1 MKWWNDSLHENCN
14 PLPQKTEKIKK
25 KLITHLTM
33 LAKILLVI
41 CLKKLRHWNLDN
53 DILKMT
59 LKSWLQK
66 KLKYHFTSICNQTFN
81 RKRYY
86 IPKLYIYL
94 FMLDIL
100 KTFGTA
106 DWKILLNH
114 LRVTVVKIG
123 ISAVSRFLQTK
134 PGNGVSLK
142 SKFNWIKK
150 IEETVLLLKIPP
162 LQHKNMLQLNH

>member
-1 MKWWNDSLHENCN
+1 MKWQFAWELQSTTPKNRKD
-14 PLPQKTEKIKK
+14 QKKIDHPSNNACKDITCHMPEK
-25 KLITHLTM
+25 M
-33 LAKILLVI
+33 
-41 CLKKLRHWNLDN
+41 RHWNLDN

-81 RKRYY
+81 RKSYY

>member
-1 MKWWNDSLHENCN
+1 
-14 PLPQKTEKIKK
+14 
-25 KLITHLTM
+25 
-33 LAKILLVI
+33 
-41 CLKKLRHWNLDN
+41 
-53 DILKMT
+53 
-59 LKSWLQK
+59 
-66 KLKYHFTSICNQTFN
+66 
-81 RKRYY
+81 
-86 IPKLYIYL
+86 
-94 FMLDIL
+94 MLDIL

-106 DWKILLNH
+106 NWKILLNH